1 MPAKTPSNYNA
12 QAHNDSRT
20 SQRDVAALLSAVS
33 HHIGSIRLE
42 AIVLETKQ
50 DCLGIEF
57 RPQLQA
63 GLSRSCRGKSTGV
76 LKASKL
82 RTANVNWPCSQVGPL
97 RLKPNTNPGWHSIWV
112 VLENRVPLLVP
123 KILRH
128 LVKTNPKGIP
138 IRKLPICLRHQNSI
152 CSCPRTCTGSFR
164 STGCGIDNP
173 KVLLTVS
180 TLG

>member
-1 MPAKTPSNYNA
+1 MANIMPARTSSIYNA

-33 HHIGSIRLE
+33 HHVGSIRLE

-82 RTANVNWPCSQVGPL
+82 RTANVNWPCSQVGPV
-97 RLKPNTNPGWHSIWV
+97 RFKPHTNPGWHSIWV
-112 VLENRVPLLVP
+112 VLENRVPHGPSFSPQNTTTPFKNEP
-123 KILRH
+123 KRD
-128 LVKTNPKGIP
+128 PKLESYP
-138 IRKLPICLRHQNSI
+138 SA
-152 CSCPRTCTGSFR
+152 
-164 STGCGIDNP
+164 
-173 KVLLTVS
+173 
-180 TLG
+180 